1 MQTFE
6 VLEKAI
12 PRGAAERVAQALHVT
27 ADYVRRW
34 RREPTSDEAPLASG
48 QRSPLDR
55 VCDLIDAIFLA
66 NPQGACLIVEHV
78 RAHYNALMETHAG
91 AGFNG
96 CAHERAVATA
106 DLLRESTEAINSLNV
121 EGITAHTLR
130 ELIEMRD
137 AADKVIV
144 RVEADIQQTEH
155 KKEGLIQ

>member
-106 DLLRESTEAINSLNV
+106 TLLRETTEAVNALGV
-121 EGITAHTLR
+121 EGVTNHTLT
-130 ELIEMRD
+130 ELVEMRD
-137 AADKVIV
+137 ATENVIA
-144 RVEADIQQTEH
+144 RVQADIRHDRRKDES
-155 KKEGLIQ
+155 IQ